1 MVTRSAFFLC
11 SVLVGLA
18 GPALAADRLAIVGAM
33 VIDGTGAPPLPD
45 AVVVIEDE
53 RVTSVGPRATIE
65 IPDGVEVIDAT
76 GKWLIPG
83 LIDAHVHLSRSASL
97 YSAPDDLDLR
107 AYRDWAT
114 DEVPRTRAALP
125 RTLARYIASGVTS
138 VIDRG
143 GPFGSLE
150 IRALAKAQIAAPR
163 VALSGPMLTSYRP
176 SEADRPNATGHHIET
191 PDQARAMVASL
202 AAAGVDLVKIHF
214 VPDGTALETTLAWVR
229 AAVEEASAHD
239 LPVTVHATRAALA
252 RAVIEAGAAQL
263 VHSVDDVPV
272 DDAFVRL
279 LSDRGAVYTT
289 TLLVYEGYR
298 EVFTRQ
304 LDYSDIERRLGD
316 PETIAT
322 LDDLATIPSRSLPG
336 WVGHY
341 GPGRDGRQRQRVD
354 LPHWLVHNVQT
365 VMAENLRRLAA
376 GGVTIAAGT
385 DAGTVGNLHGP
396 ALHRELE
403 LMAKAGL
410 PPLAVIRAATLGGA
424 TAMGRAHELGTIAPG
439 MLADLV
445 ILDADPLA
453 DIANTRR
460 IYRIVKDGEVFDPD
474 GLLRSMSR

>member
-1 MVTRSAFFLC
+1 MSIRAAAFFLAAFMC
-11 SVLVGLA
+11 FA
-18 GPALAADRLAIVGAM
+18 APAAAERVAIIGAT

-45 AVVVIEDE
+45 TVVVIDDA
-53 RVTSVGPRATIE
+53 RIASVGPRATAK
-65 IPDGVEVIDAT
+65 IPAGAEVIDAS
-76 GKWLIPG
+76 GQWLIPG

-125 RTLARYIASGVTS
+125 HTLARYIVSGVTS

-143 GPFGSLE
+143 GPFSSLE
-150 IRALAKAQIAAPR
+150 IRAFAEAQNAAPR
-163 VALSGPMLTSYRP
+163 IALSGPMLTTYRP
-176 SEADRPNATGHHIET
+176 SEADRPDATGHHIET
-191 PDQARAMVASL
+191 PDQARAMVSRL
-202 AAAGVDLVKIHF
+202 AAAGVDLIKIHF
-214 VPDGTALETTLAWVR
+214 VPDGTALDATLAWVR
-229 AAVEEASAHD
+229 AAVEEAGSHG

-252 RAVIEAGAAQL
+252 RAVIEVGASQL
-263 VHSVDDVPV
+263 VHSVDDYPV
-272 DDAFVRL
+272 DEEFVRL
-279 LSDRGAVYTT
+279 LSDSGAVYTT

-304 LDYSDIERRLGD
+304 LDYSDIELRLGD
-316 PETIAT
+316 PAAIAT
-322 LDDLATIPSRSLPG
+322 LDDLATIPQRSLPG

-354 LPHWLVHNVQT
+354 LPHWLIHNVQT

-403 LMAKAGL
+403 LMADAGL
-410 PPLAVIRAATLGGA
+410 PPLAIIRAATLGGA
-424 TAMGRAHELGTIAPG
+424 TAMRRAADLGTIEPG
-439 MLADLV
+439 KLADLV
-445 ILDADPLA
+445 VLDADPLA
-453 DIANTRR
+453 DITNTRR
-460 IYRIVKDGEVFDPD
+460 IHRVVKGGEIFDPD
-474 GLLRSMSR
+474 ALMRSMGN